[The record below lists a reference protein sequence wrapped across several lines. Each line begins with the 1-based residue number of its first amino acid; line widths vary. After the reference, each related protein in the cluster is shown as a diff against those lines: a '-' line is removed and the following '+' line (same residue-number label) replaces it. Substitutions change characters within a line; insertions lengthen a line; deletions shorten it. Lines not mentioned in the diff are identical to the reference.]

1 MITRPTKKKVVS
13 SNTNKTKVL
22 YYIPTDIL
30 TEFKD
35 VCRTDKESCSE
46 RLTHLMIYWIGH
58 QIARDCKK
66 K

>member
-1 MITRPTKKKVVS
+1 MITRPTKKKVAS

-35 VCRTDKESCSE
+35 CCLKDKESCSE
-46 RLTHLMIYWIGH
+46 RLTHLMIYWIGNR
-58 QIARDCKK
+58 IARDCKK